1 MARPRVRARQRAD
14 VDELKVALRAEGLH
28 SVVKVV
34 HLKGAEILL
43 RRHKPVLV
51 NDTAETI
58 TAQNADIMAWRRRR
72 NRPSWLRWRERQRA
86 MGPVTVVVIVERHN
100 DPLKVLL
107 VQNQQAVETFAAG
120 RRCQPISVAGL
131 TMKDR
136 QCARGSNRLAAAR
149 NRRSTAVVR
158 GRRVVRRRMASSCRR
173 TMI

>member
-1 MARPRVRARQRAD
+1 
-14 VDELKVALRAEGLH
+14 
-28 SVVKVV
+28 
-34 HLKGAEILL
+34 
-43 RRHKPVLV
+43 
-51 NDTAETI
+51 ETI

-100 DPLKVLL
+100 DPLKGLL

-120 RRCQPISVAGL
+120 RRCQPIRVAGL

-173 TMI
+173 TMISSSFELIRPRAKRHEFEDPTQQHVPEQRRARSLLHR